1 MDKRLPILAAL
12 ALFVTAGCDMGM
24 DDTTKPEA
32 NKAEAP
38 APDKPKSEGMVT
50 TPSADDQAK
59 LDDLTAKQEAAAKAM
74 EAEATDATKKA
85 FVETSME
92 LANYLTFDAPLAPRE
107 KYRPAL
113 KLYNKVLE
121 IEPENEKA
129 KETKK
134 VIEDIYASMGMPV
147 PKD

>member
-1 MDKRLPILAAL
+1 MDKRLPILAAF
-12 ALFVTAGCDMGM
+12 ALFVAAGCDMGM
-24 DDTTKPEA
+24 DDTAKPA
-32 NKAEAP
+32 AKTDASV
-38 APDKPKSEGMVT
+38 PDKPKSEGMVT

-59 LDDLTAKQEAAAKAM
+59 LDGLTAKQEAAAKAM

-121 IEPENEKA
+121 IEPDNEKA

-147 PKD
+147 PQD

>member
-1 MDKRLPILAAL
+1 MDKRLPILAAF
-12 ALFVTAGCDMGM
+12 ALFVAAGCDMGM
-24 DDTTKPEA
+24 DDTAKPEA
-32 NKAEAP
+32 KTDASV
-38 APDKPKSEGMVT
+38 PDKPKSEGMVT
-50 TPSADDQAK
+50 EPSADDQAK

-121 IEPENEKA
+121 IEPANEKA

-147 PKD
+147 PQD